1 MQSAD
6 AIIIGTGQGGVPL
19 AEKLADRG
27 QRVVLFERGP
37 VGGTCVNTGC
47 TPSKTLLASAHAAGR
62 ARLAAGIGVHAE
74 VRVDFAAVMRRVR
87 AVRDEFRSGNE
98 RRLDRA
104 GIRLV
109 RAEARFT
116 GMRRVQGGP
125 LEVEAPLVV
134 IDTGGSPVVPDLPGL
149 EHTRFLTDR
158 TVFDLAALP
167 ERLIV
172 LGGGYVGLELGQGF
186 RRLGSEVAVIAGG
199 ERVLEREAPEVSG
212 VLARALERD
221 GVELV
226 LGPRGTAVRREDG
239 AVRVELEDGRAVSG
253 DALLVAVGRT
263 PNTRAL
269 NLASAGVET
278 DERGYVRVDE
288 KLRTSAEGVF
298 AIGDVAGQPPFT
310 HVSWEDHRRVLDAL
324 DGGTR
329 TRGDRTLAYAVFTD
343 PQVARA
349 GLSLDAARERGHRA
363 RAARRDLDSVA
374 RGIETGETLGFY
386 EMVADEDTGRILG
399 ATLVGPEAAEVV
411 HVFLTLLEAGATW
424 RDLERQVH
432 VHPAFAEALP
442 GLAREFAG

>member
-1 MQSAD
+1 MDSVD
-6 AIIIGTGQGGVPL
+6 AIVIGSGQGGVPL
-19 AEKLADRG
+19 AEKLAERG
-27 QRVVLFERGP
+27 RRVVVFERGP

-47 TPSKTLLASAHAAGR
+47 TPSKALLASAHAAGR
-62 ARLAAGIGVHAE
+62 ARLAAALGVHAE

-87 AVRDEFRSGNE
+87 GIRDGFRAGNE
-98 RRLDRA
+98 ERLSRD

-116 GMRRVQGGP
+116 GERRVRGGD

-134 IDTGGSPVVPDLPGL
+134 IDTGGAPAVPDLPGL
-149 EHTRFLTDR
+149 AGGPYLTDR
-158 TVFDLAALP
+158 TVFDLTERP
-167 ERLIV
+167 ERLLV

-186 RRLGSEVAVIAGG
+186 RRLGSEVAIVAGG
-199 ERVLEREAPEVSG
+199 ERVLDREAPEVSE

-226 LGPRGTAVRREDG
+226 LGPRGTAVHRG
-239 AVRVELEDGRAVSG
+239 GGTVRLELEDGRTVEG

-269 NLASAGVET
+269 DLEKAGVEL
-278 DERGYVRVDE
+278 DERGFVRVDE
-288 KLRTSAEGVF
+288 QLRTSADGVF

-324 DGGTR
+324 DGGSR
-329 TRGDRTLAYAVFTD
+329 ARDDRPLAYAVFTD

-349 GLSLDAARERGHRA
+349 GLSLERAREGGHRA
-363 RAARRDLDSVA
+363 RSVRRDLGSVA
-374 RGIETGETLGFY
+374 RGIETGDTLGFF
-386 EMVADEDTGRILG
+386 ELVADEGTGRILG

-411 HVFLTLLEAGATW
+411 HVVVTLLAAGATW

-442 GLAREFAG
+442 GLARELAG